1 MSNTILVFFAVFA
14 MTVAIISLVSDFFTK
29 DHRRISNRI
38 EEDFRSKQREKVKNS
53 PLFIESKKG
62 VLIVDDIDEFTFPRE
77 SLESRLEV
85 LILQSGTKANI
96 IQLKMQSVIL
106 GLSLGSV
113 SMMIFRN
120 VIPTVAFA
128 VIGFA
133 APLIRLSVLRKMRQD
148 KLRSQLPDA
157 FDLMARVVRAGQT
170 INQSIMAVADEFPKP
185 ISEEL
190 SLCFEQQNLGLDPET
205 AYRDLAR
212 RTGVLEIRI
221 FVTALIV
228 QQQTGGNLAELID
241 KLSNLIRQRYKIM
254 GQIKTLTAEGRLQ
267 AMILTGL
274 PIMLFGTLMV
284 LNPEYEIQLIYHPV
298 LIYTTV
304 ILMTIGGLWIKSIIN
319 FDF

>member
-14 MTVAIISLVSDFFTK
+14 MTIAIVSLIGDFLTK
-29 DHRRISNRI
+29 DHRRISHRI
-38 EEDFRSKQREKVKNS
+38 EEDFRSRQREKVKNS
-53 PLFIESKKG
+53 PLFTDSKKG
-62 VLIVDDIDEFTFPRE
+62 VLIVNDIDEFTLPRA
-77 SLESRLEV
+77 SLESRLEE
-85 LILQSGTKANI
+85 LILQSGTNTNI
-96 IQLKMQSVIL
+96 LQIKLQSIAL
-106 GLSLGSV
+106 GLLAGTTAF
-113 SMMIFRN
+113 MMFRN
-120 VIPTVAFA
+120 AIPVVALA
-128 VIGFA
+128 LTGFA
-133 APLIRLSVLRKMRQD
+133 APLVRLSVLRKMRQD

-212 RTGVLEIRI
+212 RTGLLEIRI

-274 PIMLFGTLMV
+274 PIMLFGTLMI

>member
-38 EEDFRSKQREKVKNS
+38 EADFRSKQREKVKNS

-77 SLESRLEV
+77 SLESRLEK

-96 IQLKMQSVIL
+96 IQLKLQSVIL
-106 GLSLGSV
+106 GLTLGSV

-120 VIPTVAFA
+120 VIPTVALA

>member
-38 EEDFRSKQREKVKNS
+38 EADFRSKQREKVKNS

-77 SLESRLEV
+77 SLESRLEE

-96 IQLKMQSVIL
+96 IQLKLQSVIL
-106 GLSLGSV
+106 GLTLGSV

-120 VIPTVAFA
+120 VIPTVALA

>member
-106 GLSLGSV
+106 GLTLGSV
-113 SMMIFRN
+113 SLMIFRN
-120 VIPTVAFA
+120 PIPTVAFA

>member
-1 MSNTILVFFAVFA
+1 M
-14 MTVAIISLVSDFFTK
+14 
-29 DHRRISNRI
+29 
-38 EEDFRSKQREKVKNS
+38 
-53 PLFIESKKG
+53 
-62 VLIVDDIDEFTFPRE
+62 
-77 SLESRLEV
+77 
-85 LILQSGTKANI
+85 QSGTKGT
-96 IQLKMQSVIL
+96 KFHVKFFSVVFGVVI
-106 GLSLGSV
+106 GSLSMVL
-113 SMMIFRN
+113 FRN
-120 VIPTVAFA
+120 AIPATALA
-128 VIGFA
+128 ASGFA
-133 APLIRLSVLRKMRQD
+133 APVVRLCILRKLRQD

-170 INQSIMAVADEFPKP
+170 INQSIIAVADEFPKP

-274 PIMLFGTLMV
+274 PVMLFGTLMV

-298 LIYTTV
+298 LIYTTL
-304 ILMTIGGLWIKSIIN
+304 ILMSIGGLWIKSIIN